1 MPATLATMT
10 ADLHHP
16 RSSRRA
22 AARVAATVARAAKQ
36 RADACIPEGCA
47 DWVRWAWSGAEGTE
61 RFHQW
66 WSLEE
71 EARRKAE
78 RLA

>member
-10 ADLHHP
+10 ATLRNP
-16 RSSRRA
+16 QPSRRA
-22 AARVAATVARAAKQ
+22 AAAAAFTVARAAKQ
-36 RADACIPEGCA
+36 RADALIPAGCR

-61 RFHQW
+61 TFHQW